1 MVLLITFNRDESP
14 VKESF
19 INYYSDI
26 VDRIQVWDIS
36 EQGNMNLVGLP
47 KTTVIRFHEEKR
59 NELGLIT
66 YMDSNWKK
74 FRNDFE
80 VMIVVESDEIL
91 FSRSLKT
98 YIDIKKK
105 DHTLIEPQG
114 FQIYTDSDFSLDK
127 LTEGEHYGRPDGNY
141 SKPVIV
147 YLKNLL
153 KLKFT
158 EGFKLIDS
166 IKSAKGEKP
175 LRNTDTA
182 LSFPIKLLKLKPTN
196 LVTEEHLNR
205 KIRIL

>member
-14 VKESF
+14 IKESF

-47 KTTVIRFHEEKR
+47 KTTVIRFHEEER

-114 FQIYTDSDFSLDK
+114 FQMYVDNNFDLDNIM
-127 LTEGEHYGRPDGNY
+127 EGEYYGRPDGNY
-141 SKPVIV
+141 SKPVII

-153 KLKFT
+153 KLKFM
-158 EGFKLIDS
+158 EGFKLINS
-166 IKSAKGEKP
+166 IKSLKGEKP

-182 LSFPIKLLKLKPTN
+182 LSFPIKLLKLTPTK

>member
-47 KTTVIRFHEEKR
+47 KTTVIRFHEEER

-182 LSFPIKLLKLKPTN
+182 LSFPIKLLNLKPTN